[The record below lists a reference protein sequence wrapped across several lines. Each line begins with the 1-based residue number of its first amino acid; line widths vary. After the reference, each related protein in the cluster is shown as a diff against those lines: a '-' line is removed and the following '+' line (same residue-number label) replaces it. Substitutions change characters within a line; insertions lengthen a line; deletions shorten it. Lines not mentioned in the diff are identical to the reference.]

1 MSLPSLRRLRNTLS
15 FRLTLWYFGLFTL
28 SAVILFGTAYVLL
41 AVTLQRKDRDAIQ
54 FELQEYVSEYQR
66 GGLEAVE
73 KEIALQ
79 QGHLGKVVFFVRV
92 ADPENRTLLLS
103 IPSKWN
109 RFDLTQLEKS
119 NASADRQW
127 ILIPIKGDEDVL
139 EIGSSRLPDGTLIE
153 VGLNSEVREQGL
165 EHFRNLL
172 AVIMVPIVAIGLG
185 GGVFF
190 TLRALRPIRDLLQ
203 TLQSILSTGKLTAR
217 ATVTETGDEL
227 DELSTLF
234 NSMLDRIGG
243 LITGMQGALD
253 NVAHDLRTPMT
264 RLRSMAEAALQTPTS
279 TGDIR
284 AALGNCMEESERI
297 LTMLN
302 TLMDISEAETGTMR
316 LELAEVNVHD
326 LMRQAVELYEYV
338 AEDKAI
344 TLVPTAPLDLV
355 ITADRNRLMQILA
368 NLLDNAIKYTPTGGQ
383 VTITATQN
391 HQHVHIAVADT
402 GVGVPPEDLPKIWDR
417 LYRGDAS
424 RTQRGLGLGLSVVKA
439 IVQAHHGEVAVSSQ
453 LGQGTRFSLR
463 LPLTHLP

>member
-1 MSLPSLRRLRNTLS
+1 MSLPSLRRLRKTLS

-28 SAVILFGTAYVLL
+28 SAAILFGTVYVLL

-66 GGLEAVE
+66 GGLDAVE
-73 KEIALQ
+73 KEIALEQ
-79 QGHLGKVVFFVRV
+79 EHTRKVVFFVRV
-92 ADPENRTLLLS
+92 ATPENRTLLMS

-109 RFDLTQLEKS
+109 RFDLTHLEKS
-119 NASADRQW
+119 NASTDQQW
-127 ILIPIKGDEDVL
+127 ILIPVKEDEEVL
-139 EIGSSRLPDGTLIE
+139 EIGSSRLPDRTLIQ
-153 VGLNSEVREQGL
+153 VGLNSEVRENIL

-172 AVIMVPIVAIGLG
+172 AVIMLPIVAIGLG

-190 TLRALRPIRDLLQ
+190 TLRALRPIRDLIQ
-203 TLQSILSTGKLTAR
+203 TLQSILATGKLTAR

-234 NSMLDRIGG
+234 NRMLDRIGV

-264 RLRSMAEAALQTPTS
+264 RLQNMAETALTAKEPEEPL
-279 TGDIR
+279 R
-284 AALGNCMEESERI
+284 AALATCVEESERI

-302 TLMDISEAETGTMR
+302 TLMDISEAETGTMH
-316 LELAEVNVHD
+316 LELVEVNVHD

-344 TLVPTAPLDLV
+344 TLVPTAPLDIT
-355 ITADRNRLMQILA
+355 ITADRNRLLQVLA
-368 NLLDNAIKYTPTGGQ
+368 NVLDNAIKYTPTGGHI
-383 VTITATQN
+383 TITAAQN
-391 HQHVHIAVADT
+391 HQYVHIAVTDT
-402 GVGVPPEDLPKIWDR
+402 GVGIPPEDLTKIWDR
-417 LYRGDAS
+417 LYRSDTS
-424 RTQRGLGLGLSVVKA
+424 RSQRGLGLGLSLVKA

-453 LGQGTRFSLR
+453 LDQGTCFSLK
-463 LPLTHLP
+463 LPVTHL